1 MLFYKN
7 LEEFIE
13 GQKKKLEKITS
24 ANIPEKGLILK
35 VLAQNKDQTN
45 KLSNYSVTSEVDSLD
60 INYLGILRDRHNRAF
75 RERTGRESSIYAKG
89 NVIREHRHIFVVS
102 LYDCKVLS
110 NLLKVGVTPELLG
123 ANLVI

>member
-60 INYLGILRDRHNRAF
+60 INYLGILNDRHSRPSRQRI
-75 RERTGRESSIYAKG
+75 REGSIYAKG
-89 NVIREHRHIFVVS
+89 NVIREHRHIFVDS
-102 LYDCKVLS
+102 L
-110 NLLKVGVTPELLG
+110 
-123 ANLVI
+123 